1 MLSDFIRYKMGLTE
15 EQEMQAGHNGQGND
29 SHLFPKILPITFL
42 PYWFKQ
48 WRAIVWCIGVS
59 TASLKIKIGKSLPFP
74 FFTL

>member
-1 MLSDFIRYKMGLTE
+1 MRLTE

-29 SHLFPKILPITFL
+29 FYIFPKILPITFL

-48 WRAIVWCIGVS
+48 WRAIVWCKNWEG
-59 TASLKIKIGKSLPFP
+59 LPFP